1 MLPFLEAQWAES
13 RGMTT
18 PAPGRTIIARQTAN
32 RSPSLRGT
40 LADLGIGEVLTLLSS
55 SSATGRLI
63 VTAADRPRHLDL
75 REGEV
80 VGASGS
86 IGRPL
91 EPGKVREG
99 IAEVMLDL
107 VMLED
112 APFEFGPHEEVPEGG
127 ESFPIRTVLDDVNQ
141 RVDDWRK
148 IAAVI
153 PSTSVVAKLADK
165 LPEASDEVKLDR
177 DSWRVVAALDG
188 RRTVGDVMLL
198 TGMGAFE
205 ACGILHRLATAGAV
219 EVTG

>member
-1 MLPFLEAQWAES
+1 MGES
-13 RGMTT
+13 RGMAT
-18 PAPGRTIIARQTAN
+18 PALGGAIIARQIAN

-55 SSATGRLI
+55 SSATGRLV
-63 VTAADRPRHLDL
+63 VTTADRPRHLDL
-75 REGEV
+75 REGDV

-91 EPGKVREG
+91 EPGRVREG

-112 APFEFGPHEEVPEGG
+112 APFEFGAHDDVPDGG
-127 ESFPIRTVLDDVNQ
+127 EAFTIRTVLDDVNQ

-153 PSTSVVAKLADK
+153 PSTSVVASLADS
-165 LPEASDEVKLDR
+165 LPEGSEEVRLDR
-177 DSWRVVAALDG
+177 ESWRVVAALDG
-188 RRTVGDVMLL
+188 KRTVGDVMLL

-219 EVTG
+219 SVQV